1 MRLFTPFNPIV
12 MAGYF
17 KHTLLKIIS
26 IFSVVRGYNIGL
38 VVLAQYLTSV
48 FILAHET
55 PMLEVLLDPSLFV
68 LVLSTVGAI
77 ASGYI
82 INNFY
87 DQEKD
92 LINRPQKS
100 ILDHMVSQKTK
111 LSLYFVINI
120 LALLFS
126 SLISLRAG
134 LFFAGYLFFIWL
146 YSHKIKKQPVL
157 GNLTSALLSIT
168 PFFAILLYF
177 KNYNLLIFVFGFYLF
192 LILAIRELVKDLE
205 NIKGDLILNYKTVP
219 VVYGEKA
226 TKLMMSILIALNC
239 LVSVMLVLYFELRLM
254 HSFFIGA
261 TVYLILLLF
270 MIWNAQRQQD
280 YNRIHNFL
288 KLLILAGVFS
298 ILLLDPALILNK
310 IF

>member
-1 MRLFTPFNPIV
+1 M
-12 MAGYF
+12 
-17 KHTLLKIIS
+17 LLKIIS

-38 VVLAQYLTSV
+38 VVLAQYLTSI
-48 FILAHET
+48 FILAHEIT
-55 PMLEVLLDPSLFV
+55 MIEVLFDPSLFV

-87 DQEKD
+87 DREKD

-100 ILDHMVSQKTK
+100 ILDHLVSQKTK
-111 LSLYFVINI
+111 LSLYFVINV

-126 SLISLRAG
+126 SFISLRAG
-134 LFFAGYLFFIWL
+134 LFFAGYMFFIWL

-192 LILAIRELVKDLE
+192 LILAIRELAKDLE
-205 NIKGDLILNYKTVP
+205 NIKGDLTLNYKTVP

-239 LVSVMLVLYFELRLM
+239 LVSVLLVFYFELRLM
-254 HSFFIGA
+254 YSFFIGS

-270 MIWNAQRQQD
+270 MIWNAQRHQD

>member
-134 LFFAGYLFFIWL
+134 LFFAGYMFFIWF

-205 NIKGDLILNYKTVP
+205 NIKGDLTLNYKTVP
-219 VVYGEKA
+219 VVYGERA

-261 TVYLILLLF
+261 TVYLIFLLF

>member
-1 MRLFTPFNPIV
+1 M
-12 MAGYF
+12 
-17 KHTLLKIIS
+17 LLKIIS

-38 VVLAQYLTSV
+38 VVLAQYLTSI
-48 FILAHET
+48 FILAQDT
-55 PMLEVLLDPSLFV
+55 PMIEVLLDPSLFV
-68 LVLSTVGAI
+68 LVLATVGAI

-134 LFFAGYLFFIWL
+134 LFFAGYMFFIWF

-205 NIKGDLILNYKTVP
+205 NIKGDLTLNYKTVP

-239 LVSVMLVLYFELRLM
+239 LVSVLLVFYFELRLM

>member
-1 MRLFTPFNPIV
+1 M
-12 MAGYF
+12 
-17 KHTLLKIIS
+17 LLKIIS

-38 VVLAQYLTSV
+38 VVLAQYLTSI
-48 FILAHET
+48 FILAHDT
-55 PMLEVLLDPSLFV
+55 PMIEVLLDPSLFV
-68 LVLSTVGAI
+68 LVLATVGAI

-111 LSLYFVINI
+111 FSLYFVINI
-120 LALLFS
+120 LVLLFS

-134 LFFAGYLFFIWL
+134 LFFAGYMFFIWF

-205 NIKGDLILNYKTVP
+205 NIKGDLTLNYKTVP

-239 LVSVMLVLYFELRLM
+239 LVSVLLVFYFELRLM
-254 HSFFIGA
+254 HSFFIVA

>member
-1 MRLFTPFNPIV
+1 
-12 MAGYF
+12 MAGDF

-38 VVLAQYLTSV
+38 IVLAQYLTSV

-68 LVLSTVGAI
+68 LVFSTVATI

-134 LFFAGYLFFIWL
+134 LFFAGYMFFIWF

-205 NIKGDLILNYKTVP
+205 NIKGDLTLNYKTVP

-239 LVSVMLVLYFELRLM
+239 LVSVLLVFYFELRLM

-261 TVYLILLLF
+261 TVYLVLLLF

>member
-1 MRLFTPFNPIV
+1 
-12 MAGYF
+12 MAGGF
-17 KHTLLKIIS
+17 KYMLLKIIS

-38 VVLAQYLTSV
+38 VVLAQYLTSI
-48 FILAHET
+48 FILAHDT
-55 PMLEVLLDPSLFV
+55 SMIEVLLDPSLFV
-68 LVLSTVGAI
+68 LVLATVGAI

-134 LFFAGYLFFIWL
+134 LFFAGYMFYIWF

-205 NIKGDLILNYKTVP
+205 NIKGDLTLNYKTVP

-239 LVSVMLVLYFELRLM
+239 LVSVLLVFYFELRLM

>member
-1 MRLFTPFNPIV
+1 
-12 MAGYF
+12 MAGGF
-17 KHTLLKIIS
+17 KYMLLKIIS

-38 VVLAQYLTSV
+38 VVLAQYLTSI
-48 FILAHET
+48 FILAHDT
-55 PMLEVLLDPSLFV
+55 PMIEVLLDPSLFV
-68 LVLSTVGAI
+68 LVLATVGAI
-77 ASGYI
+77 ASGYV

-134 LFFAGYLFFIWL
+134 LFFAGYMFFIWF

-205 NIKGDLILNYKTVP
+205 NIKGDLTLNYKTVP

-239 LVSVMLVLYFELRLM
+239 LVSVLLVFYFELRLM

-261 TVYLILLLF
+261 TVYLTLLLF

>member
-1 MRLFTPFNPIV
+1 
-12 MAGYF
+12 MAGGF
-17 KHTLLKIIS
+17 KYMLLKIIS

-38 VVLAQYLTSV
+38 VVLAQYLTSI
-48 FILAHET
+48 FILAHDT
-55 PMLEVLLDPSLFV
+55 PMIEVLLDPSLFV
-68 LVLSTVGAI
+68 LVLATVGAI

-134 LFFAGYLFFIWL
+134 LFFAGYMFFIWL

-205 NIKGDLILNYKTVP
+205 NIKGDLTLNYKTVP

-239 LVSVMLVLYFELRLM
+239 LVSVLLVFYFELRLM

-261 TVYLILLLF
+261 TVYLIILFF
-270 MIWNAQRQQD
+270 MIWNAHRQQD

>member
-1 MRLFTPFNPIV
+1 
-12 MAGYF
+12 MAGDF

-26 IFSVVRGYNIGL
+26 FFSVVRGYNIGL
-38 VVLAQYLTSV
+38 IVLAQYLTSV

-55 PMLEVLLDPSLFV
+55 PMLKVFLDPSLFV
-68 LVLSTVGAI
+68 LVLATVGAI

-134 LFFAGYLFFIWL
+134 LFFAGYMFFIWL

-205 NIKGDLILNYKTVP
+205 NIKGDLTLNYKTVP

-239 LVSVMLVLYFELRLM
+239 LVSVLLVFYFELRLM

-298 ILLLDPALILNK
+298 ILLLDPSLILNK

>member
-1 MRLFTPFNPIV
+1 
-12 MAGYF
+12 MAGGF
-17 KHTLLKIIS
+17 KYMLLKIIS

-38 VVLAQYLTSV
+38 VVLAQYLTSI
-48 FILAHET
+48 FILAYDT
-55 PMLEVLLDPSLFV
+55 PMIEVLLDPSLFV
-68 LVLSTVGAI
+68 LVLATVGAI

-134 LFFAGYLFFIWL
+134 LFFAGYMFFIWF

-205 NIKGDLILNYKTVP
+205 NIKGDLTLNYKTVP

-239 LVSVMLVLYFELRLM
+239 LVSVLLVFYFELRLM

-261 TVYLILLLF
+261 TVYLIFLNF

>member
-1 MRLFTPFNPIV
+1 
-12 MAGYF
+12 MAGGF
-17 KHTLLKIIS
+17 KYMLLKIIS

-38 VVLAQYLTSV
+38 VVLAQYLTSI
-48 FILAHET
+48 FILAQDT
-55 PMLEVLLDPSLFV
+55 PMIEVLLDPSLFV
-68 LVLSTVGAI
+68 LVLATVGAI

-126 SLISLRAG
+126 GLISLRAG
-134 LFFAGYLFFIWL
+134 LFFAGYMFFIWF

-205 NIKGDLILNYKTVP
+205 NIKGDLTLNYKTVP

-226 TKLMMSILIALNC
+226 TKSMMSILIALNC
-239 LVSVMLVLYFELRLM
+239 LVSALLVFYFELRLM

-261 TVYLILLLF
+261 TVYLIILLF

>member
-1 MRLFTPFNPIV
+1 M
-12 MAGYF
+12 
-17 KHTLLKIIS
+17 LLKIIS
-26 IFSVVRGYNIGL
+26 IISVVRGYNIGL
-38 VVLAQYLTSV
+38 VILAQYLTSI
-48 FILAHET
+48 FILAHDT
-55 PMLEVLLDPSLFV
+55 PMIEVLLDPSLFV

-100 ILDHMVSQKTK
+100 FLDHMVSQKTK

-134 LFFAGYLFFIWL
+134 LFFAGYMFFIWL

-205 NIKGDLILNYKTVP
+205 NIKGDLTLNYKTVP
-219 VVYGEKA
+219 VVYGERA

-239 LVSVMLVLYFELRLM
+239 LVSVLLVFYFELRLM

-261 TVYLILLLF
+261 TVYLILLLL

-280 YNRIHNFL
+280 YNCIHNFL

>member
-1 MRLFTPFNPIV
+1 M
-12 MAGYF
+12 
-17 KHTLLKIIS
+17 LKIIS
-26 IFSVVRGYNIGL
+26 FFSVVRGYNIGL
-38 VVLAQYLTSV
+38 IVLAQYLTSV

-55 PMLEVLLDPSLFV
+55 PMLKVLLDPSLFV
-68 LVLSTVGAI
+68 LVLATVGAI

-100 ILDHMVSQKTK
+100 FLDHMVSQKTK

-134 LFFAGYLFFIWL
+134 LFFAGYMFFIWL

-205 NIKGDLILNYKTVP
+205 NIKGDLTLNYKTVP

-239 LVSVMLVLYFELRLM
+239 LVSVMLVFYFELRLM

>member
-1 MRLFTPFNPIV
+1 
-12 MAGYF
+12 MAGDSKY
-17 KHTLLKIIS
+17 TLLKIIS
-26 IFSVVRGYNIGL
+26 IFSVIRGYNIGL
-38 VVLAQYLTSV
+38 IVLAQYLTSV

-55 PMLEVLLDPSLFV
+55 PILEVLLDPSLFA
-68 LVLSTVGAI
+68 LVFSTVAAI

-111 LSLYFVINI
+111 LSLYFVINV

-126 SLISLRAG
+126 SFISLRAG
-134 LFFAGYLFFIWL
+134 LFFAGYMFFIWL

-205 NIKGDLILNYKTVP
+205 NIKGDLTLNYKTVP

-239 LVSVMLVLYFELRLM
+239 LVSVILVFYFELRLM

-261 TVYLILLLF
+261 TVYLIILLF

-288 KLLILAGVFS
+288 KFLILAGVFS
-298 ILLLDPALILNK
+298 ILLLDPTLILNK